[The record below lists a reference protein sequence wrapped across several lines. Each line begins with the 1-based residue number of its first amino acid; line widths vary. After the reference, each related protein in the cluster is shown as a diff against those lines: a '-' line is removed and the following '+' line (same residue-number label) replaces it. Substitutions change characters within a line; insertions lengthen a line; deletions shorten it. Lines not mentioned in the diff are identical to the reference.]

1 MKNQWERFKHRTL
14 TKVFLGYAVVAWVL
28 IQVVEA
34 VLPTFETP
42 LWVAQTI
49 TFLLIL
55 GFPVAILVGW
65 ASEKLPSL
73 SDNGENPSETP
84 QLAHNTS
91 RGTLVWIGAA
101 SCVVVGLFAF
111 YLMPFI
117 FDRDAFVELSTRN
130 SNNGEGRRIA
140 SSPRFQLKMENKGT
154 RGNGLQAEL
163 SISPSGRYLA
173 YTQFVSPN
181 LTMYLHDF
189 NSFDDPKV
197 MFQTPLNGNTGYPR
211 FSSDG
216 QWIYYHQNSTLMRIR
231 LEGGTPQVVIDS
243 GVQIAGVASSGVDL
257 IYRGVG
263 GLRSYNIS
271 TEIDSPLITL
281 DGVELELDYSWPYFI
296 PGSNILIATK
306 GGPGNFVNSSVDLIN
321 IDTGEIKIL
330 AANGFHGKY
339 IGSGHIVFA
348 RDDAVWAQPID
359 PETFE
364 INGDAAPILFDVE
377 LSPARA
383 LANFDSSRD
392 GRFVYTSG
400 NLVSGDLGSYEIVS
414 VDIEKKESILDIQEG
429 RYWFPRRNPSLPTV
443 ATTVFANDGE
453 PDIWLY
459 DMQNKTLGRRTFS
472 GDSSRAIWS
481 NDGTE
486 LIYSC
491 AERNI
496 CVTSGDGTSSASTI
510 FEDFQRPFPTYHT
523 SDGTLLISEGDP
535 VQVYTVNLGNMA
547 ASETTLTSLNL
558 SPPGTE
564 AEDAQLSSDEKW
576 ITYSSNETGR
586 AEIYVRPYPD
596 VTKGKWQISREG
608 GRFPI
613 WDDVRSEVIWV
624 TREFVYSA
632 SFQISERPDGTPV
645 ISFNNPE
652 YIMPNNF
659 RYTGTVP
666 PYDYS
671 SETGEFYFTRDID
684 AGEVFERQIKLNI
697 IDGWFNE
704 LRGLVPSLT
713 EY

>member
-1 MKNQWERFKHRTL
+1 M
-14 TKVFLGYAVVAWVL
+14 
-28 IQVVEA
+28 
-34 VLPTFETP
+34 LPTFETP

-55 GFPVAILVGW
+55 GFPIAILVGW

-73 SDNGENPSETP
+73 TDNTENFSETP
-84 QLAHNTS
+84 QLAHNTP
-91 RGTLVWIGAA
+91 RGTLIWIGAA
-101 SCVVVGLFAF
+101 ACLVVGLFGF
-111 YLMPFI
+111 YMMPFI
-117 FDRDAFVELSTRN
+117 FDRDAFLDSSTIG
-130 SNNGEGRRIA
+130 SNTGEVMRIP
-140 SSPRFQLKMENKGT
+140 SSSRFQLKMENKGT

-173 YTQFVSPN
+173 FTQFASPN

-197 MFQTPLNGNTGYPR
+197 MFQAPLNPNTGYPR

-216 QWIYYHQNSTLMRIR
+216 QWIYYHQNSSLMRIR

-271 TEIDSPLITL
+271 TEIDSPLTTL
-281 DGVELELDYSWPYFI
+281 DGAELELDYSCPYFI

-306 GGPGNFVNSSVDLIN
+306 GGPGNFVNPSVDLIN
-321 IDTGEIKIL
+321 IDTGEIKVL

-339 IGSGHIVFA
+339 VGSGHIVFA

-359 PETFE
+359 SETFV

-377 LSPARA
+377 LTPSRA
-383 LANFDSSRD
+383 LANFDSSLD

-400 NLVSGDLGSYEIVS
+400 DLTDGNLGAFELVS
-414 VDIEKKESILDIQEG
+414 VDREEKESVLDVEEG
-429 RYWFPRRNPSLPTV
+429 RYWYPKRNPSLPTI
-443 ATTVFANDGE
+443 ATTVFASENE
-453 PDIWLY
+453 SDIWLY
-459 DMQNKTLGRRTFS
+459 DLQNKTLGRRTFS
-472 GDSSRAIWS
+472 GDSARAIWS

-486 LIYSC
+486 LIYVC
-491 AERNI
+491 AVRNV

-510 FEDFQRPFPTYHT
+510 LEGFQRPFPTYHT

-535 VQVYTVNLGNMA
+535 VQVHSVNLGDMT

-564 AEDAQLSSDEKW
+564 AEDAQLSPDERW
-576 ITYSSNETGR
+576 IAYSSNETGR

-596 VTKGKWQISREG
+596 VTNGKWQISREG

-613 WDDVRSEVIWV
+613 WDDVRNEIIWV
-624 TREFVYSA
+624 TRDIVYSA
-632 SFQISERPDGTPV
+632 SFQTSERPDGTSV
-645 ISFNNPE
+645 ISLSNPE
-652 YIMPNNF
+652 YRMPHNYRF
-659 RYTGTVP
+659 AGTVP
-666 PYDYS
+666 NYDYF
-671 SETGEFYFTRDID
+671 SETGEFYFTRDLD
-684 AGEVFERQIKLNI
+684 EGEVFESQIKLNI
-697 IDGWFNE
+697 IDSWFNE